1 MEFRLK
7 TGEALTLGPPTVQD
21 GKALIPVMRQMDA
34 ESPF

>member
-7 TGEALTLGPPTVQD
+7 NGEALTLRPPTDQD
-21 GKALIPVMRQMDA
+21 SKALIQVMRQMDA